1 MLRQFKD
8 NIYQGL
14 VKCGGLEKDNIELE
28 LKFLELKRANYS
40 RVVSRLA
47 KLTDSVVESVTVD
60 FFLKDNRRLTKQT
73 DSDEVRDTT
82 KTSIF
87 TKTLPADESLAESI
101 KLSLSYEKDEVVV
114 DPSIIDCATF
124 RRVKNRKTFYF
135 DRIKVDCS
143 VVDKTSKSNV
153 QTSYEIEIEALEVT
167 TDTLLSYR
175 DNSKC
180 ILTIMSDM
188 LEQIN
193 SILMEYVVIRTF
205 NKVTDSRQQDRI
217 YTRALSNARD
227 LKKGDITTDGFING
241 NYVLTVKAD
250 GIRTILYIDIYG
262 IWKIQTSRDEDIVQK
277 IADPVDQLKSA
288 YPIFLDCEEVFDE
301 VNEIE
306 MYIPFDVII
315 LKSKEIQKLP
325 LISDDAQQKS
335 RYFYLNKITG
345 ALQKKINVS
354 LKPYIYLGKTL
365 ESVKMAFKKINEFAE
380 RQNYENDGYIAS
392 PIKEQ
397 YLNPLPSHGRGNS
410 VLSEHAEICKI
421 KPWEKLSI
429 DIVYDPSLDRV
440 FVTNNEGKLVEF
452 HGTDKNKFS
461 VCENLDISDWQ
472 ATACEVV
479 EVAPRRD
486 PDGTIVL
493 YPYRLRHDKILPNG
507 EKVAKS
513 VWDSLFD
520 HVSVDTVLGTDLKL
534 VRMYHNDIK
543 RYTLSMINS
552 NSPKKRRERLL
563 VDIGSGR
570 LGDLAK
576 WTHAGIDKVLAIEPN
591 EDNIAEAYRR
601 LASSRSDIEVKIIN
615 AGGED
620 SDLITD
626 ALGEMIDSETP
637 TSVAI
642 TSMLSMSFFF
652 IDDVTFENFCKTLRS
667 IAKQVGNSVWFYFFT
682 IDGDSVRKEFDD
694 ESGKRKFDI
703 VEMEYIKS
711 QELLKTHIQG
721 TIVDDYTE
729 GIVDIDRLVNRLT
742 PTGKDPFLV
751 FSNLRDPEDSN
762 LGIPKYFFNENNKK
776 FSSLYSYGAMK
787 IYP

>member
-14 VKCGGLEKDNIELE
+14 IKCGGLEKDNIELE
-28 LKFLELKRANYS
+28 LKFLELKKANYS
-40 RVVSRLA
+40 RVVSRLE
-47 KLTDSVVESVTVD
+47 KLTDSITESITID
-60 FFLKDNRRLTKQT
+60 YFLKDNRRLTRQN
-73 DSDEVRDTT
+73 DEIRDTT
-82 KTSIF
+82 KTSVF
-87 TKTLPADESLAESI
+87 MKMLPADESLAEPI
-101 KLSLSYEKDEVVV
+101 KLALSYEKDEPVV
-114 DPSIIDCATF
+114 DQSIIDCATF
-124 RRVKNRKTFYF
+124 SRVKNRKTFYF
-135 DRIKVDCS
+135 DKIKVDCS
-143 VVDKTSKSNV
+143 VVDKTTKSNV

-167 TDTLLSYR
+167 SDNLLSYK
-175 DNSKC
+175 DNNKC

-205 NKVTDSRQQDRI
+205 NKATDSRPQDRI

-227 LKKGDITTDGFING
+227 LKKGDITTDGFVSG

-250 GIRTILYIDIYG
+250 GVRTILYIDVYG
-262 IWKIQTSRDEDIVQK
+262 IWKIQTSREEDTVQK
-277 IADPVDQLKSA
+277 IADSADKLKSVF
-288 YPIFLDCEEVFDE
+288 PIFLDCEEVFDE
-301 VNEIE
+301 VNETE
-306 MYIPFDVII
+306 VYIPFDVIV
-315 LKSKEIQKLP
+315 LKSKEVQRLP
-325 LISDDAQQKS
+325 LIADPPLKS
-335 RYFYLNKITG
+335 RYGYLNKITG
-345 ALQKKINVS
+345 VLQEKINVT
-354 LKPYIYLGKTL
+354 LKPYIRLGQTT
-365 ESVKMAFKKINEFAE
+365 ESVTQAFRQVADFAK
-380 RQNYENDGYIAS
+380 RQRYENDGYIAS

-397 YLNPLPSHGRGNS
+397 YLNPVPRGNS
-410 VLSEHAEICKI
+410 VLSDHAEICKI

-429 DIVYDPSLDRV
+429 DIVYKAALDRV
-440 FVTNNEGKLVEF
+440 FVTSNEGKLIEF

-461 VCENLDISDWQ
+461 VFENLDVSDWPASGTDTQ
-472 ATACEVV
+472 VV
-479 EVAPRRD
+479 EVAPRRE
-486 PDGTIVL
+486 PDGTIVM

-507 EKVAKS
+507 ERVAKA

-520 HVSVDTVLGTDLKL
+520 HVSEDTVLGKDLKL
-534 VRMYHNDIK
+534 VRMYHNDVK

-576 WTHAGIDKVLAIEPN
+576 WVHADVDRVLAVEPN

-601 LASSRSDIEVKIIN
+601 LASSKSDIEVKIIN

-626 ALGEMIDSETP
+626 SLGEMLALDTP

-652 IDDVTFENFCKTLRS
+652 TEDSMFENFCKTLRN
-667 IAKQVGNSVWFYFFT
+667 IARRVGGSVWFYFFT
-682 IDGDSVRKEFDD
+682 IDGDSVKEEFGD

-711 QELLKTHIQG
+711 QELLKTHIEG

-729 GIVDIDRLVNRLT
+729 GIVDIERLVNHLT

-751 FSNLRDPEDSN
+751 YSRLKDPQDSN
-762 LGIPKYFFNENNKK
+762 IGIPKYFFNENNKR
-776 FSSLYSYGAMK
+776 FSRLYSYGAMK

>member
-14 VKCGGLEKDNIELE
+14 IKCGGLEKDNIELE
-28 LKFLELKRANYS
+28 LKFLELKKANYS
-40 RVVSRLA
+40 RVVSRLE
-47 KLTDSVVESVTVD
+47 KLTDSITESITID
-60 FFLKDNRRLTKQT
+60 YFLKDNRRLTRQN
-73 DSDEVRDTT
+73 DEIRDTT
-82 KTSIF
+82 KTSVF
-87 TKTLPADESLAESI
+87 MKMLPADESLAEPI
-101 KLSLSYEKDEVVV
+101 KLALSYEKDEPVV
-114 DPSIIDCATF
+114 DQSIIDCATF
-124 RRVKNRKTFYF
+124 SRVKNRKTFYF
-135 DRIKVDCS
+135 DKIKVDCS
-143 VVDKTSKSNV
+143 VVDKTMKSNV

-167 TDTLLSYR
+167 GDNLLSYK
-175 DNSKC
+175 DNNKC

-205 NKVTDSRQQDRI
+205 NKATDSRPQDRI

-227 LKKGDITTDGFING
+227 LKKGDITTDGFVSG

-250 GIRTILYIDIYG
+250 GVRTILYIDVYG
-262 IWKIQTSRDEDIVQK
+262 IWKIQTSREEDTVQK
-277 IADPVDQLKSA
+277 IADSADKLKSVF
-288 YPIFLDCEEVFDE
+288 PIFLDCEEVFDE
-301 VNEIE
+301 MNETE
-306 MYIPFDVII
+306 VYIPFDVIV
-315 LKSKEIQKLP
+315 LKSKEVQKLP
-325 LISDDAQQKS
+325 LIADPPLKS
-335 RYFYLNKITG
+335 RYGYLNKIAG
-345 ALQKKINVS
+345 VLQEKINVT
-354 LKPYIYLGKTL
+354 LKPYIRLGQTT
-365 ESVKMAFKKINEFAE
+365 ESVTQAFRQVADFAK
-380 RQNYENDGYIAS
+380 RQRYENDGYIAS

-397 YLNPLPSHGRGNS
+397 YLNPVPRGNS
-410 VLSEHAEICKI
+410 VLSNHAEICKI

-429 DIVYDPSLDRV
+429 DIVYKAALDRV
-440 FVTNNEGKLVEF
+440 FVTSSEGKLIEF

-461 VCENLDISDWQ
+461 VFENLDVSDWPDPTQ
-472 ATACEVV
+472 EGSDMQVV
-479 EVAPRRD
+479 EVAPRRE
-486 PDGTIVL
+486 PDGTIVM

-507 EKVAKS
+507 ERVAKA

-520 HVSVDTVLGTDLKL
+520 HVSADTVLGKDLKL
-534 VRMYHNDIK
+534 VRMYHNDVK

-576 WTHAGIDKVLAIEPN
+576 WVHADVDRVLAVEPN

-601 LASSRSDIEVKIIN
+601 LASSKSDIEVKIIN

-626 ALGEMIDSETP
+626 SLGEMLDLETP

-652 IDDVTFENFCKTLRS
+652 TEDSMFENFCKTLRN
-667 IAKQVGNSVWFYFFT
+667 IARRVGSSVWFYFFT
-682 IDGDSVRKEFDD
+682 IDGDSVKEEFGDK
-694 ESGKRKFDI
+694 SGKRKFDI

-711 QELLKTHIQG
+711 QELLKTHIEG

-729 GIVDIDRLVNRLT
+729 GIVDIKRLVNHLT
-742 PTGKDPFLV
+742 PIGKDPFLV
-751 FSNLRDPEDSN
+751 YSRLKDPQDSN
-762 LGIPKYFFNENNKK
+762 IGISKYFFNENNKR
-776 FSSLYSYGAMK
+776 FSRLYSYGAMK